1 MNDTAADR
9 TSARSGAGS
18 GASIGSCWSCHG
30 PVDPVA
36 LFCHVCGAIQP
47 PGPADHFKRLGLTPR
62 FDLDPAEIGRRYV
75 AFQQRL
81 HPDRF
86 AGKSARERA
95 LAEQH
100 AVSLNE
106 AHETLKDPLRR
117 GSYLL
122 QLAGRTS
129 PTAENRTI
137 DDPALLM
144 ETMERRE
151 ALSEAASIDAVA
163 VLAAAA
169 ASDES
174 ALLDALKAAFVA
186 DDLDEASDLLTR
198 LRYLRK
204 FAEEARAR
212 RAVLA
217 EAAP

>member
-1 MNDTAADR
+1 MSDMAADR
-9 TSARSGAGS
+9 TSAGSGTSS

-30 PVDPVA
+30 PVDSVA

-47 PGPADHFKRLGLTPR
+47 PGVADHFKRLGLTPR
-62 FDLDPAEIGRRYV
+62 FDLDPVEIGRRYV

-86 AGKSARERA
+86 AGKSTRERA
-95 LAEQH
+95 IAEQH
-100 AVSLNE
+100 AVNLNE

-117 GSYLL
+117 GAYLL
-122 QLAGRTS
+122 QLAGRAS
-129 PTAENRTI
+129 PTAENRTV
-137 DDPALLM
+137 DDQALLM

-151 ALSEAASIDAVA
+151 ALSDASSIDRVA
-163 VLAAAA
+163 ALAAAA
-169 ASDES
+169 ATDEEI
-174 ALLDALKAAFVA
+174 LLDALKSAFDADNLNAATG
-186 DDLDEASDLLTR
+186 LLTR

-217 EAAP
+217 EASS

>member
-1 MNDTAADR
+1 MNDTATDNK
-9 TSARSGAGS
+9 SAGS

-36 LFCHVCGAIQP
+36 LFCHVCGAVQP
-47 PGPADHFKRLGLTPR
+47 PGPADHFQRLGLTAR
-62 FDLDPAEIGRRYV
+62 FDLDAAEIGRRYV

-86 AGKSARERA
+86 AGKSVRERA
-95 LAEQH
+95 IAEQH

-122 QLAGRTS
+122 QRAGRAS

-151 ALSEAASIDAVA
+151 ALSEASSTDAVA
-163 VLAAAA
+163 ALAKAAAA
-169 ASDES
+169 DEE
-174 ALLDALKAAFVA
+174 ALLGALKSAFAVG
-186 DDLDEASDLLTR
+186 DLDAATALLTR

-217 EAAP
+217 EAAS

>member
-1 MNDTAADR
+1 MNETATDNK
-9 TSARSGAGS
+9 SGS
-18 GASIGSCWSCHG
+18 GASIGRCWSCHG
-30 PVDPVA
+30 PVDSVA
-36 LFCHVCGAIQP
+36 LFCHVCGAVQP
-47 PGPADHFKRLGLTPR
+47 PGPADHFQRLGLAAR
-62 FDLDPAEIGRRYV
+62 FDLDPAEVGRRYV

-95 LAEQH
+95 IAEQH

-106 AHETLKDPLRR
+106 AYETLKDPLRR

-122 QLAGRTS
+122 QRAGKAS

-137 DDPALLM
+137 DDPELMM

-151 ALSEAASIDAVA
+151 ALSEASSIDRVA
-163 VLAAAA
+163 ALAAAA
-169 ASDES
+169 ATDEEM
-174 ALLDALKAAFVA
+174 LLDALKAAFDA
-186 DDLDEASDLLTR
+186 DNLNAATGLLTR

-217 EAAP
+217 EASS

>member
-1 MNDTAADR
+1 MNDTATDKKP
-9 TSARSGAGS
+9 SGS
-18 GASIGSCWSCHG
+18 GTSIGSCWSCHG
-30 PVDPVA
+30 PVDSVA
-36 LFCHVCGAIQP
+36 LFCHVCGAVQP
-47 PGPADHFKRLGLTPR
+47 PGPADHFQRLGLAAR
-62 FDLDPAEIGRRYV
+62 FDLEPAEIGRRYV

-95 LAEQH
+95 IAEQH

-106 AHETLKDPLRR
+106 AYETLKDPLRR

-122 QLAGRTS
+122 QRAGRAS

-137 DDPALLM
+137 EDPALLM

-151 ALSEAASIDAVA
+151 ALSEANSIDRVA
-163 VLAAAA
+163 ALAEAAAT
-169 ASDES
+169 DEEK
-174 ALLDALKAAFVA
+174 LLDALKAAFAA
-186 DDLDEASDLLTR
+186 DNLNAATGQLTR

-204 FAEEARAR
+204 FTEEARAR

-217 EAAP
+217 ETVS

>member
-1 MNDTAADR
+1 MNDTATDKK
-9 TSARSGAGS
+9 SSDSGP
-18 GASIGSCWSCHG
+18 SIGSCWSCHG

-36 LFCHVCGAIQP
+36 LFCHVCGAVQP
-47 PGPADHFKRLGLTPR
+47 PGPVDHFQRLGLVAR
-62 FDLDPAEIGRRYV
+62 FDLDPAEIGRRYI

-86 AGKSARERA
+86 AGKSARERTI
-95 LAEQH
+95 AERH

-106 AHETLKDPLRR
+106 AYETLKDPLRR

-122 QLAGRTS
+122 QRAGRAS

-151 ALSEAASIDAVA
+151 ALSEASSIDRVA
-163 VLAAAA
+163 ALAKAAAT
-169 ASDES
+169 DEEM
-174 ALLDALKAAFVA
+174 LLDALKAAFAA
-186 DDLDEASDLLTR
+186 DNLNAATGLLTR

-217 EAAP
+217 ETGT

>member
-1 MNDTAADR
+1 MNDTATDKK
-9 TSARSGAGS
+9 SSGS
-18 GASIGSCWSCHG
+18 GKSIGSCWSCHG

-36 LFCHVCGAIQP
+36 LFCHVCGAVQP
-47 PGPADHFKRLGLTPR
+47 PGPADHFQRLGLAAR

-86 AGKSARERA
+86 AGKSSRERA
-95 LAEQH
+95 IAEQH

-106 AHETLKDPLRR
+106 AYETLKDPLRR

-122 QLAGRTS
+122 QRTGRAS

-151 ALSEAASIDAVA
+151 ALSEASSIDRVA
-163 VLAAAA
+163 ALAEAAAT
-169 ASDES
+169 DEER
-174 ALLDALKAAFVA
+174 LLDALKAAFAA
-186 DDLDEASDLLTR
+186 DNLNAATGLLTR

-217 EAAP
+217 ETAS

>member
-1 MNDTAADR
+1 MNDTATDKK
-9 TSARSGAGS
+9 SSGS
-18 GASIGSCWSCHG
+18 GPSIGSCWSCHG
-30 PVDPVA
+30 PVDSVA
-36 LFCHVCGAIQP
+36 LFCHVCGAVQP
-47 PGPADHFKRLGLTPR
+47 PGPADHFQRLGLVAR

-95 LAEQH
+95 IAEQH

-106 AHETLKDPLRR
+106 AYETLKDPLRR

-122 QLAGRTS
+122 QRAGRAS

-137 DDPALLM
+137 DDPALLI

-151 ALSEAASIDAVA
+151 ALSEASSIDRVA
-163 VLAAAA
+163 ALAEAAAT
-169 ASDES
+169 DEEM
-174 ALLDALKAAFVA
+174 LLDALNAAFAA
-186 DDLDEASDLLTR
+186 DNLNAATGLLTR

-217 EAAP
+217 EAAS